1 MATTGQINAVSASQY
16 GDDILVWTNINNIPG
31 ASGTSYGFVSTD
43 PETAPDPGNT
53 LTLLFQFPAF
63 PGTAIAPLGYIVRV
77 RRRNSGGGGP
87 VYTHRIQLST
97 SNVSAGGAN
106 KADTG
111 VNWTASTSYEII
123 AYGAADDL
131 WGNTFTL
138 ADLVSGVYVHLTTQ
152 GDTDPFGLGTTGR
165 VEHVS
170 MEAYYSEAAAAV
182 DSLVVSGRLISSRVE
197 RPWSSGLIRP
207 VIESPSFIARPRKR

>member
-16 GDDILVWTNINNIPG
+16 GDDILVWLNPGNAAG
-31 ASGTSYGFVSTD
+31 ASATSYAQIGTD

-63 PGTAIAPLGYIVRV
+63 PGTALAPLGYIVRV
-77 RRRNSGGGGP
+77 RRRQTGGGGP
-87 VYTHRIQLST
+87 IYTQRLQLSLNAT
-97 SNVSAGGAN
+97 TAGGTN
-106 KADTG
+106 KADTTTD
-111 VNWTASTSYEII
+111 WTTAAGYETI

-152 GDTDPFGLGTTGR
+152 GDTDPFGLGTLGR

-170 MEAYYSEAAAAV
+170 MEAYYSEAASTIQGIMHRRRRSVIAYATNI
-182 DSLVVSGRLISSRVE
+182 DTEPEAPIKNLV
-197 RPWSSGLIRP
+197 GL
-207 VIESPSFIARPRKR
+207 